1 MCDES
6 VDLERIEHRGQQGL
20 GGGRKSDVEL
30 SICGAVPIS
39 AVNIISGQVPWDAR
53 ERVVAVEV
61 DIELPGLAV
70 LEVSKVQ
77 EHHELNECSVFP
89 HDVKHGAIPGHCDGL
104 LEDC

>member
-1 MCDES
+1 MWWGEGFLTIFRKSRGSAMCDES

-39 AVNIISGQVPWDAR
+39 AVNVISGQVLWDVW

-61 DIELPGLAV
+61 DIELPDLVV
-70 LEVSKVQ
+70 LEVSQVQ
-77 EHHELNECSVFP
+77 EHHELKE
-89 HDVKHGAIPGHCDGL
+89 
-104 LEDC
+104 